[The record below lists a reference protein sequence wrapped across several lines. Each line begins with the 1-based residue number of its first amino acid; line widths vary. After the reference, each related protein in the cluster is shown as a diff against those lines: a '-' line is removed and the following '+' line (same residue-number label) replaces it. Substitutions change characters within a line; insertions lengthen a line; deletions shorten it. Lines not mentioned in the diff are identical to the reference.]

1 MTQTLIN
8 MKTLYQR
15 LAQLGLPERYVRER
29 GLPDWWDP
37 ELEAEPGGVLKAAA
51 YVSRR
56 LNIDLGSLLSVESAP
71 TFRMACQPKFKAR
84 IDTEPEH
91 LSVSQSLAQRVAELM
106 SYACVPEYQGS
117 IPSIAAI
124 RDPILSRQSYVDLNS
139 VLDFC
144 WSWGIPVVHFSD
156 FPKNQSSRKFDG
168 MVAWCD
174 GRPVIV
180 IAKNQRPT
188 AWLLFILAHELG
200 HIAKGHLDGGSLVDM
215 EIDPESQDSEELEAN
230 EFAVELLLGKPD
242 MSYFSLKNLNAT
254 DLTVFASLASKRDR
268 VDPGVVTLNYTWLKS
283 LEATSREEKN
293 QYWRTAACVLKNLD
307 RDANAPHLMNSYL
320 TSSDRLDWDRLDG
333 DSQDYLE
340 LVVRKGFDSVRVD

>member
-15 LAQLGLPERYVRER
+15 LAQLGLPKGYVREH

-56 LNIDLGSLLSVESAP
+56 LNIDLGSLLSEERAP
-71 TFRMACQPKFKAR
+71 TFRMACQPKFKTR
-84 IDTEPEH
+84 IDTEREH
-91 LSVSQSLAQRVAELM
+91 LSASQSLALRVAELM

-156 FPKNQSSRKFDG
+156 FPRNSRRFDG

-215 EIDPESQDSEELEAN
+215 TIDPESQDSEELEAN

-254 DLTVFASLASKRDR
+254 DLTVFASSVSKRDR
-268 VDPGVVTLNYTWLKS
+268 VDPGVVALNYTWLKS
-283 LEATSREEKN
+283 LEASSQQEKN

-307 RDANAPHLMNSYL
+307 SDGNAPHLINSYL

-340 LVVRKGFDSVRVD
+340 LVVRKGFDPDRID